1 MRRRLKILL
10 PVLIGLMASLPLALA
25 IIFAVDGDG
34 DGDIDLTKPPQ
45 EVSVSANGT
54 LTTVTGGGIRDSNCP
69 HPWLRHPM
77 PRSIGSSR
85 QKTLQATS

>member
-45 EVSVSANGT
+45 EVSVSTNGT
-54 LTTVTGGGIRDSNCP
+54 LTTVTGGWHARQQLPSSLAPTSN
-69 HPWLRHPM
+69 
-77 PRSIGSSR
+77 
-85 QKTLQATS
+85 ATVYW